1 MIIVLFGPPGAGKG
15 TQAQR
20 LVDKYNL
27 KQLSTGDM
35 LREAITEGSE
45 LGKKASS
52 IMDRGELVPDDI
64 ILSMIKNKLR
74 KSGSDGFIFDGFPRN
89 LEQAK
94 ELDEILHELK
104 LRLDLVIEIVVNDE
118 VLINRIENRAKES
131 KNARSDD
138 NEEVLK
144 NRLNIYHESTEMI
157 KPYYL
162 EQKKLVK
169 IDGMRS
175 IEQVSSDIEGQ
186 LVNIKNDAIGT

>member
-1 MIIVLFGPPGAGKG
+1 MIIILFGPPGAGKG

-20 LVDKYNL
+20 LVAKHNL

-52 IMDRGELVPDDI
+52 IMDRGELVSDDI
-64 ILSMIKNKLR
+64 ILSMIKDQLR
-74 KSGSDGFIFDGFPRN
+74 KSDSDGFIFDGFPRN

-94 ELDEILHELK
+94 ALDKILHELK

-118 VLINRIENRAKES
+118 VLINRIENRARES
-131 KNARSDD
+131 KNVRSDD

-144 NRLNIYHESTEMI
+144 NRLNIYHESTERI

-186 LVNIKNDAIGT
+186 LINIEK

>member
-1 MIIVLFGPPGAGKG
+1 MIIILFGPPGAGKG

-20 LVDKYNL
+20 LVDKHNL

-52 IMDRGELVPDDI
+52 IMDRGELVSDDI
-64 ILSMIKNKLR
+64 ILSMIRDKLSE
-74 KSGSDGFIFDGFPRN
+74 SGSDGFIFDGFPRN

-94 ELDEILHELK
+94 ALDKILHELK
-104 LRLDLVIEIVVNDE
+104 LSLDLVIEIVVNDE
-118 VLINRIENRAKES
+118 VLINRIENRARES
-131 KNARSDD
+131 KNARNDD

-144 NRLNIYHESTEMI
+144 NRLNIYHKSTEMI

-162 EQKKLVK
+162 EQKKLFKV
-169 IDGMRS
+169 DGMGS
-175 IEQVSSDIEGQ
+175 IEQVSSEIEDQ
-186 LVNIKNDAIGT
+186 LINVKK

>member
-52 IMDRGELVPDDI
+52 IMNRGELVPDDI
-64 ILSMIKNKLR
+64 ILSMIKDKLR
-74 KSGSDGFIFDGFPRN
+74 KSSSDGFIFDGFPRN

-118 VLINRIENRAKES
+118 VLIDRIENRAKES

-144 NRLNIYHESTEMI
+144 NRLNIYHKSTELI

-175 IEQVSSDIEGQ
+175 IEQVSSDIQGQ
-186 LVNIKNDAIGT
+186 LVNIEK

>member
-1 MIIVLFGPPGAGKG
+1 MILIKM
-15 TQAQR
+15 
-20 LVDKYNL
+20 
-27 KQLSTGDM
+27 KQLNFQ
-35 LREAITEGSE
+35 
-45 LGKKASS
+45 LGEEK
-52 IMDRGELVPDDI
+52 
-64 ILSMIKNKLR
+64 
-74 KSGSDGFIFDGFPRN
+74 
-89 LEQAK
+89 
-94 ELDEILHELK
+94 LK

-169 IDGMRS
+169 IDGMGS
-175 IEQVSSDIEGQ
+175 IEQVSSEIEDQ
-186 LVNIKNDAIGT
+186 LINVKK

>member
-1 MIIVLFGPPGAGKG
+1 MIIILFGPPGAGKG

-20 LVDKYNL
+20 LVAKHNL

-35 LREAITEGSE
+35 LREAIAEGSE

-52 IMDRGELVPDDI
+52 IMDRGELVSDDI
-64 ILSMIKNKLR
+64 ILSMIKDKLR

-94 ELDEILHELK
+94 ALDKILHELK
-104 LRLDLVIEIVVNDE
+104 LRLDLVIEILVNDE

-138 NEEVLK
+138 NEKVLK

-186 LVNIKNDAIGT
+186 LINIEK

>member
-1 MIIVLFGPPGAGKG
+1 MIIILFGPPGAGKG

-20 LVDKYNL
+20 LVAKHNL

-52 IMDRGELVPDDI
+52 IMDRGELVSDDI
-64 ILSMIKNKLR
+64 ILSMIKDQLR

-94 ELDEILHELK
+94 ALDKILHELK
-104 LRLDLVIEIVVNDE
+104 LRLDLVIEMVVNDE

-131 KNARSDD
+131 KNVRSDD

-162 EQKKLVK
+162 EQKKLFK

-175 IEQVSSDIEGQ
+175 IEQVSSGIEGH
-186 LVNIKNDAIGT
+186 LINIKK

>member
-1 MIIVLFGPPGAGKG
+1 MIIILFGPPGAGKG

-20 LVDKYNL
+20 LVDKHNL

-52 IMDRGELVPDDI
+52 IMDRGELVSDDI
-64 ILSMIKNKLR
+64 ILSMIKDKLR
-74 KSGSDGFIFDGFPRN
+74 KSCGDGFIFDGFPRN

-94 ELDEILHELK
+94 ALDKILHELK

-162 EQKKLVK
+162 EQKKLIK

-186 LVNIKNDAIGT
+186 LVNIEE

>member
-52 IMDRGELVPDDI
+52 IMDRGELVPDNI
-64 ILSMIKNKLR
+64 ILSMIKDKLR

-144 NRLNIYHESTEMI
+144 NRLNIYHKSTEMI

-175 IEQVSSDIEGQ
+175 IEQVSSEIQGQ
-186 LVNIKNDAIGT
+186 LVNIEK

>member
-52 IMDRGELVPDDI
+52 IMNRGELVPDDI
-64 ILSMIKNKLR
+64 ILSMIKDKLR
-74 KSGSDGFIFDGFPRN
+74 KSSSDGFIFDGFPRN

-144 NRLNIYHESTEMI
+144 NRLNIYHKSTELI

-175 IEQVSSDIEGQ
+175 IEQVSSDIQGQ
-186 LVNIKNDAIGT
+186 LVNIEK

>member
-1 MIIVLFGPPGAGKG
+1 MIIILFGPPGAGKG

-20 LVDKYNL
+20 LVDKHNL

-52 IMDRGELVPDDI
+52 IMDRGELVSDDI
-64 ILSMIKNKLR
+64 ILSMIKDQLR

-94 ELDEILHELK
+94 ALDKILHELK

-186 LVNIKNDAIGT
+186 LINIEK

>member
-1 MIIVLFGPPGAGKG
+1 MIIILFGPPGAGKG

-20 LVDKYNL
+20 LVDKHNL

-52 IMDRGELVPDDI
+52 IMDRGELVSDDI
-64 ILSMIKNKLR
+64 ILSMIKDKLR

-94 ELDEILHELK
+94 ALDKILHELK

-131 KNARSDD
+131 KNVRSDD

-144 NRLNIYHESTEMI
+144 NRLNIYHESTERI

-186 LVNIKNDAIGT
+186 LVNIEK

>member
-1 MIIVLFGPPGAGKG
+1 MIIILFGPPGAGKG

-20 LVDKYNL
+20 LVDKHNL

-52 IMDRGELVPDDI
+52 IMDRGELVSDDI
-64 ILSMIKNKLR
+64 ILSMIKDKLT

-94 ELDEILHELK
+94 ALDKILHELK
-104 LRLDLVIEIVVNDE
+104 LKLDLVIEIVVNDE

-186 LVNIKNDAIGT
+186 LINIEK

>member
-20 LVDKYNL
+20 LVDKHNL

-52 IMDRGELVPDDI
+52 IMDRGELVSDDI
-64 ILSMIKNKLR
+64 ILSMIKDKLSE
-74 KSGSDGFIFDGFPRN
+74 SGSDGFIFDGFPRN

-94 ELDEILHELK
+94 ALDKILHELK
-104 LRLDLVIEIVVNDE
+104 LSLDLVIEIVVNDE

-169 IDGMRS
+169 IDGMGS

-186 LVNIKNDAIGT
+186 LINIKK

>member
-1 MIIVLFGPPGAGKG
+1 MIIILFGPPGAGKG

-20 LVDKYNL
+20 LVAKHNL

-52 IMDRGELVPDDI
+52 SMDRGELVSDDI
-64 ILSMIKNKLR
+64 ILSMIKDQLR
-74 KSGSDGFIFDGFPRN
+74 KSDSDGFIFDGFPRN

-94 ELDEILHELK
+94 ALDKILHELK
-104 LRLDLVIEIVVNDE
+104 LRLDLVIEILVNDE

-175 IEQVSSDIEGQ
+175 IEQVSSDIQGQ
-186 LVNIKNDAIGT
+186 LINIEK

>member
-1 MIIVLFGPPGAGKG
+1 MIIILFGPPGAGKG

-35 LREAITEGSE
+35 LRESIIEGSE

-52 IMDRGELVPDDI
+52 IMDRGELVSDDI
-64 ILSMIKNKLR
+64 ILSMIKDKLR

-94 ELDEILHELK
+94 ALDKILYELK

-118 VLINRIENRAKES
+118 VLLDRIENRAKEN

-157 KPYYL
+157 IPYYL
-162 EQKKLVK
+162 GQKKLVK

-175 IEQVSSDIEGQ
+175 VEQVSSDIEGQ
-186 LVNIKNDAIGT
+186 LININK

>member
-1 MIIVLFGPPGAGKG
+1 MIVILFGPPGAGKG
-15 TQAQR
+15 TQAQK
-20 LVDKYNL
+20 LVNNHNL
-27 KQLSTGDM
+27 EQLSTGDM

-52 IMDRGELVPDDI
+52 IMDRGELVSDDI
-64 ILSMIKNKLR
+64 ILSMIRGKLEKR
-74 KSGSDGFIFDGFPRN
+74 SNVGFIFDGFPRN

-94 ELDEILHELK
+94 ALDKILHELK
-104 LRLDLVIEIVVNDE
+104 LSLDLVIEIVVNDE
-118 VLINRIENRAKES
+118 ALINRIENRARES

-169 IDGMRS
+169 IDGMRT
-175 IEQVSSDIEGQ
+175 IEEVSSDIEHQ
-186 LVNIKNDAIGT
+186 LINIVK

>member
-1 MIIVLFGPPGAGKG
+1 MIIILFGPPGAGKG

-20 LVDKYNL
+20 LVDKHNL

-52 IMDRGELVPDDI
+52 IMDRGELVSDDI
-64 ILSMIKNKLR
+64 ILSMIKDKLR

-94 ELDEILHELK
+94 ALDKILHELK
-104 LRLDLVIEIVVNDE
+104 LRLDLVIEMVVNDE

-131 KNARSDD
+131 KNVRSDD

-144 NRLNIYHESTEMI
+144 NRLNIYHESTERI

-186 LVNIKNDAIGT
+186 LVNIEK

>member
-1 MIIVLFGPPGAGKG
+1 MIIILFGPPGAGKG

-20 LVDKYNL
+20 LVAKHNL

-52 IMDRGELVPDDI
+52 IMDRGELVSDDI
-64 ILSMIKNKLR
+64 ILSMIKDQLR

-94 ELDEILHELK
+94 SLDEILSELK
-104 LRLDLVIEIVVNDE
+104 LSLDLVIEIVVNDE

-131 KNARSDD
+131 KNVRSDD

-144 NRLNIYHESTEMI
+144 NRLNIYHESTERI

-162 EQKKLVK
+162 KQKKLVK

-175 IEQVSSDIEGQ
+175 IDQVSSDIESQ
-186 LVNIKNDAIGT
+186 LINIKE

>member
-1 MIIVLFGPPGAGKG
+1 MIIILFGPPGAGKG

-20 LVDKYNL
+20 LVNKHNL

-52 IMDRGELVPDDI
+52 IMDRGELVSDDI
-64 ILSMIKNKLR
+64 ILSMIKDKIR

-94 ELDEILHELK
+94 ALDKILHELK
-104 LRLDLVIEIVVNDE
+104 LRLDLVIEILVNDE

-175 IEQVSSDIEGQ
+175 IEQVSSDIAGQ
-186 LVNIKNDAIGT
+186 LINIEK

>member
-64 ILSMIKNKLR
+64 ILSMIKDKLR
-74 KSGSDGFIFDGFPRN
+74 KSSSDGFIFDGFPRN

-104 LRLDLVIEIVVNDE
+104 LRLDLVIEILVNDE

-175 IEQVSSDIEGQ
+175 IEQVSSDIEDQ
-186 LVNIKNDAIGT
+186 LINIEK

>member
-1 MIIVLFGPPGAGKG
+1 MIIILFGPPGAGKG

-20 LVDKYNL
+20 LVDKHNL
-27 KQLSTGDM
+27 IQLSTGDM

-52 IMDRGELVPDDI
+52 IMDRGELVSDDI
-64 ILSMIKNKLR
+64 ILSMIKDKLR

-94 ELDEILHELK
+94 ALDKILHELK

-186 LVNIKNDAIGT
+186 LINIKK

>member
-1 MIIVLFGPPGAGKG
+1 MIIILFGPPGAGKG

-20 LVDKYNL
+20 LVDKYKL

-35 LREAITEGSE
+35 LREAIAEGSE

-52 IMDRGELVPDDI
+52 IMDRGELVSDDI
-64 ILSMIKNKLR
+64 ILSMIRDKLR
-74 KSGSDGFIFDGFPRN
+74 ESGSDGFIFDGFPRN

-94 ELDEILHELK
+94 ALDKILHELK
-104 LRLDLVIEIVVNDE
+104 LSLDLVIEIVVNDE
-118 VLINRIENRAKES
+118 VLINRIENRARES
-131 KNARSDD
+131 KNARNDD

-169 IDGMRS
+169 IDGMKS

-186 LVNIKNDAIGT
+186 LINIQK

>member
-1 MIIVLFGPPGAGKG
+1 MIIILFGPPGAGKG

-35 LREAITEGSE
+35 LREAIAEGSE

-52 IMDRGELVPDDI
+52 IMDRGELVSDDI
-64 ILSMIKNKLR
+64 ILSMIRDKLR
-74 KSGSDGFIFDGFPRN
+74 ESGSDGFIFDGFPRN

-94 ELDEILHELK
+94 ALDKILHELK

-186 LVNIKNDAIGT
+186 LINIEK

>member
-1 MIIVLFGPPGAGKG
+1 MIIILFGPPGAGKG

-20 LVDKYNL
+20 LVDKHNL

-52 IMDRGELVPDDI
+52 IMDRGELVSDDI
-64 ILSMIKNKLR
+64 ILSMIKDKLR
-74 KSGSDGFIFDGFPRN
+74 KSDSDGFIFDGFPRN

-94 ELDEILHELK
+94 ALDKMLHELK

-138 NEEVLK
+138 NEAVLK

-175 IEQVSSDIEGQ
+175 IEQVSSDIQGQ
-186 LVNIKNDAIGT
+186 LVNIEK